1 MRTIRL
7 LSVVLLAAGCASEAP
22 DDGAPAGDEPGSGN
36 ESIAAPGSGQSS
48 TPAPSS
54 SSKPNEPA
62 PKNEPAKPA
71 DLVLKVLTYNVA
83 GLPEGVSKSHP
94 ATNSPLIS
102 PKLNAFDL
110 VVVQEDFSYHDQIVS
125 SATHANKSTPMKG
138 SGTDLGDGLNTLSRF
153 PFASFTRTKWTKC
166 NGYVDGAND
175 CLTPKGFTRFVVD
188 LGSGRS
194 VDFYD
199 VHFDAG
205 RGDGDYAAR
214 DKQVDQLVAVIKA
227 QSSGHAIIVAGDTNM
242 KASDEPVVLK
252 LLKDA
257 GLSDACRTLG
267 CSEPARI
274 DRVMYRSSAS
284 VVLAPQ
290 KYAVES
296 WVDSQGEPLSDH
308 DPVSVELL
316 AKSP

>member
-7 LSVVLLAAGCASEAP
+7 FSIVLLAAGCASETPADGTPADAP
-22 DDGAPAGDEPGSGN
+22 SGG
-36 ESIAAPGSGQSS
+36 ESIAAPGDSKS

-54 SSKPNEPA
+54 SSKQEDPA
-62 PKNEPAKPA
+62 PAPNPAKAA
-71 DLVLKVLTYNVA
+71 DVAFNVLTYNVA

-102 PKLNAFDL
+102 PKLNAYEL
-110 VVVQEDFSYHDQIVS
+110 VVVQEDFSYHAEIVS
-125 SATHANKSTPMKG
+125 AATHANKSTPMKG
-138 SGTDLGDGLNTLSRF
+138 SGTDLGDGLNALSRF

-166 NGYVDGAND
+166 NGYYDSGSD

-188 LGSGRS
+188 LGGGRS

-205 RGDGDYAAR
+205 RDDGDYDAR
-214 DKQVDQLVAVIKA
+214 SKQVDQLVAVIDS
-227 QSSGHAIIVAGDTNM
+227 QSSGHAVIVAGDTNM

-257 GLSDACRTLG
+257 GLSDACRTLS
-267 CSEPARI
+267 CSEPSRI
-274 DRVMYRSSAS
+274 DRVMFRSSAT

-290 KYAVES
+290 TYAVES

-308 DPVSVELL
+308 DPVSVGFL
-316 AKSP
+316 AKAP